1 MKNNGNSCH
10 HVRWYVLH
18 FWSKKSRLKLGRHLQ
33 LRLWHALSTP
43 SGNAIKMLVKEQRY
57 KSTKIQNAREA
68 KPAFGKLGEGGQE
81 LTASPDQ
88 RVRKAVRP
96 QEKRAGPTAPGRGS
110 GFGGAEYFSRQDRR
124 WSRTAGQLMACIT
137 LITCIPL
144 TPCTCTLAEGPRST
158 LRRRELGGLL
168 PAALGVKR
176 WMPASTGSANAGTL
190 HNESRAVLLCVAP
203 QTSSQAYA
211 APPNKIWKDSLLG
224 KLPTRD
230 KLFSR

>member
-1 MKNNGNSCH
+1 M
-10 HVRWYVLH
+10 
-18 FWSKKSRLKLGRHLQ
+18 
-33 LRLWHALSTP
+33 
-43 SGNAIKMLVKEQRY
+43 
-57 KSTKIQNAREA
+57 

-88 RVRKAVRP
+88 REGRAPPREASRP
-96 QEKRAGPTAPGRGS
+96 HGIWKRLR
-110 GFGGAEYFSRQDRR
+110 FGGAEYFSRQDRR

-137 LITCIPL
+137 LITWIPL

-190 HNESRAVLLCVAP
+190 HSESRAVLLCVAP

>member
-1 MKNNGNSCH
+1 MTCPFYTLWKCHQDVSERAEIQIHKDPEHKRGETRIWETRRRWSGANGFSGSERRPCAPK
-10 HVRWYVLH
+10 R
-18 FWSKKSRLKLGRHLQ
+18 SEPAPRHL
-33 LRLWHALSTP
+33 
-43 SGNAIKMLVKEQRY
+43 E
-57 KSTKIQNAREA
+57 EA
-68 KPAFGKLGEGGQE
+68 EI
-81 LTASPDQ
+81 
-88 RVRKAVRP
+88 
-96 QEKRAGPTAPGRGS
+96 
-110 GFGGAEYFSRQDRR
+110 GGAEYFSRQDRR